1 MPDKEKVLLPFSV
14 HPKLQDRFD
23 AMLSRLAA
31 SCHAWS
37 QDRLTLE
44 HSWEVSPQRA
54 EEAPHKRNEPPLALL
69 SLTVRF
75 SPRPKDDACF
85 SGTVRWL
92 LPLLSV
98 FPAPEGRLW
107 ALPLEVFLP
116 PEKDASP
123 QGASPADATSHRA
136 HDGSARATFER
147 GRRFRSSE
155 APDLDG
161 ATVLPS
167 WLRRAV
173 GLWRNFCSKT
183 LQDVAQ
189 KRTGAE
195 EEFARAL
202 FRLEAA
208 LNGFFVS
215 GSSRSALKAAQVPVE
230 DNPLLALESL
240 RRVELDAP
248 ERFNGRVRLPAASH
262 FKKLCPFHTPES
274 KRIGLQLFLAEGCSF
289 DPKELRLTCG
299 NKEDEDAKGSLF
311 SLATGMVPYPTWTDG
326 PRLLMGGKNLKQ
338 AVSVDGRTPAGVCG
352 ALEGRACRN
361 TALASELFR
370 EGRLFPFLGTDA
382 LVAVMPWEGYTFED
396 GLAVS
401 RAFAERLGF
410 TDRVTLE
417 ASFLCPGLPKDG
429 VEERLRRCEERLK
442 ELQGTTFFFGDA
454 LPLPEGLPWLTSLSG
469 ERVSSG
475 LHYEHLEPGTLTEAT
490 LDVVLGRPKQREE
503 RDDTG
508 GAKKQHKK
516 GSKEERAEDTKKT
529 EWQCFNPELRLRF
542 VFEIRRELALGDK
555 LTGRSGNK
563 GVVACILDEPPRVR
577 FNGREVPVDL
587 CLSPWAILKRKNLGQ
602 VAEMI
607 HGLALWAL
615 DEELL
620 PGDVPV
626 RSTEPHG
633 REELAAF
640 LELFTIHLGMDE
652 AGFEVLLP
660 DGKTVRAFVGRQY
673 ICRLKHHAAAKLQAR
688 GTAGPFSALLQ
699 EPLAGGLRSGQR
711 FGEMENW
718 ALLSAVAPLFPKAT
732 ETPEAKDEDTP
743 ALSPEELLAAL
754 RTQGTDERDARSASP
769 QGTWRLLQA
778 TLHSLGLNM
787 DSGGTREEGPSK
799 ESEPAELGP
808 ASGALPKAN
817 AAAENEATE
826 AFASASPPTRGEAT
840 PGEDALQRRS
850 DGKCGAQSGFA
861 PKPFVL
867 RPLRAPR
874 LSWEEALQRLT
885 AAGEKSRRG
894 ALLLPHPREH
904 GVGVVPLA
912 SPDKAADLLQRLRA
926 EATALHEEAK
936 AARRDARAEGSGHR
950 PPKEPSRKDLEG
962 ALALL
967 EARTEDGTPGLPCFP
982 EMAALRP
989 ETYRALRKA
998 LSILK
1003 RLDPE
1008 EEQDGSAHGKP
1019 EALEQMELEEMEKTL
1034 PEGSSPPSLA
1044 ERSTV
1049 TDRGAEEAEAERAK
1063 QVQRTGRRKRK
1074 GATGTQD
1081 AQGRKNDAKETSE
1094 PSPELLRDFLKALL
1108 ELRSAFVALL
1118 SGKFGLL
1125 RRHLLGRR
1133 LCFSG
1138 RAVIVPD
1145 PETDEAEV
1153 RLPAAMLLELLK
1165 HHDSLRRLDCASV
1178 LKRCEQTLGKPSRAR
1193 HWKDAALLLDE
1204 VLQVRP
1210 LWGLLVRQP
1219 SLHRHSVTAF
1229 RLRAWEHHVI
1239 GLAPLAT
1246 AGFNADFD
1254 GDTMAVFLPPDRWAK
1269 DLSAF
1274 ALSAAPGRVGEGEPA
1289 LADGHD
1295 LALGWDALSEEQ
1307 RRFWLDKAGTD
1318 EGATFGNVLRGLL
1331 RRGSGTDGSEPSP
1344 KARATLFAEL
1354 GELQRQVCRAS
1365 TGAATLSPAEL
1376 ERLCLECEP
1385 ERKRLLERARNSP
1398 AHALEKDGAA
1408 LAEGTDIVTL
1418 RNRTEKA
1425 FFREIEGEAAKEA
1438 AAWLKKNPHTALA
1451 RLYGGRF
1458 SKGGE
1463 ELRPLAFFLGLQE
1476 CFLRAEYGFG
1486 EDDVEGSAGAMRK
1499 EGEGGREDTESASAR
1514 PQRRDAWIEGRF
1526 WGGLSEKEL
1535 FVYSYASREAMA
1547 SKKLAVAE
1555 AGHFSRRLAE
1565 GLYDLHILHPGGK
1578 KVCASEGYLLL
1589 RFVPGEAGAPER
1601 IRLEA
1606 LFRGR
1611 HAGDPEGSGEALP
1624 LGEFFPGDADDA
1636 LRRLAWGRV
1645 PPGAEAPLSQE
1656 VLSRLLDFWRGKTD
1670 RPPRELEENPFLARE
1685 VRRKGLPLRSPL
1697 SCALRAEGA
1706 LCAACAGADP
1716 GFFPYDAPRLSPE
1729 GALVGL
1735 TAALAIGERGTQ
1747 LAMKR
1752 FHQVGS
1758 TGSDHLGELKKLLL
1772 FRAKAGEEFAFR
1784 LRSLLDVLAAPE
1796 DEEAASEQG
1805 TKARRR
1811 PNGELP
1817 QFFVHFEI
1825 ALAFAPLMD
1834 RAKNP
1839 QGRWLEAASFEGIN
1853 DVLPSGAY
1861 AAAEDGGEQ
1870 GNGAERNAEA
1880 ADRRLFCERFG
1891 GAKARIMRALPPEPA
1906 ERGH

>member
-1 MPDKEKVLLPFSV
+1 MPHKEKILLPFSIDS
-14 HPKLQDRFD
+14 KMQKRFET
-23 AMLSRLAA
+23 MLVRLAE
-31 SCHAWS
+31 SCHTWS
-37 QDRLTLE
+37 QNRLTLE
-44 HSWEVSPQRA
+44 HSWEVFPQRT

-69 SLTVRF
+69 SLEVRF
-75 SPRPKDDACF
+75 SPHPKNGAHF

-116 PEKDASP
+116 PEKDASAH
-123 QGASPADATSHRA
+123 GAWSSDVASPREKNGTAGEKKAA
-136 HDGSARATFER
+136 MDGGFPAFER
-147 GRRFRSSE
+147 GRRFSPSDS
-155 APDLDG
+155 PDLDG

-173 GLWRNFCSKT
+173 GLWRSFCSKT
-183 LQDVAQ
+183 LEDIVTKGA
-189 KRTGAE
+189 GAE

-202 FRLEAA
+202 CRLEAA

-215 GSSRSALKAAQVPVE
+215 GSSRGALQATQVPVE
-230 DNPLLALESL
+230 GNPLLALESL
-240 RRVELDAP
+240 RRVELAAP
-248 ERFNGRVRLPAASH
+248 EGFNGRVRLPAASH

-274 KRIGLQLFLAEGCSF
+274 KRIGLQLFLSQGCSF
-289 DPKELRLTCG
+289 DPGELRLTYG
-299 NKEDEDAKGSLF
+299 NKEDEDADAKGSLF

-338 AVSVDGRTPAGVCG
+338 AVSVDGRTPAEVCG

-361 TALASELFR
+361 IAFSSELFR

-417 ASFLCPGLPKDG
+417 ATFLCPGLPKDG
-429 VEERLRRCEERLK
+429 VEERLRRCKKRLT
-442 ELQGTTFFFGDA
+442 EHQGTTFFFGDE
-454 LPLPEGLPWLTSLSG
+454 LPLPEGLPELFSLSG
-469 ERVSSG
+469 KRNPSK
-475 LHYEHLEPGTLTEAT
+475 LYYEHLEPGTLTEAT
-490 LDVVLGRPKQREE
+490 LDVLLGRPKHREE

-508 GAKKQHKK
+508 RGKEPDKKRDK
-516 GSKEERAEDTKKT
+516 GERAEEATKA
-529 EWQCFNPELRLRF
+529 EGQCFNAELRLRF
-542 VFEIRRELALGDK
+542 VFEVRRELALGDK

-577 FNGREVPVDL
+577 FNGLEVPVDL
-587 CLSPWAILKRKNLGQ
+587 CISPWAILKRKNLGQ

-607 HGLALWAL
+607 HGLALWAF
-615 DEELL
+615 EKELL
-620 PGDVPV
+620 PGDVPA
-626 RSTEPHG
+626 RSTEPHS
-633 REELAAF
+633 REELATF
-640 LELFTIHLGMDE
+640 LELFKAHLGMDE

-660 DGKTVRAFVGRQY
+660 DGKMVRAFVGRQY

-688 GTAGPFSALLQ
+688 GTSGPFSALLQ

-718 ALLSAVAPLFPKAT
+718 ALLSAVAPLFGKVTATPKA
-732 ETPEAKDEDTP
+732 EGEDTP
-743 ALSPEELLAAL
+743 PLSPEELLTAL

-769 QGTWRLLQA
+769 QGTWRLLEA
-778 TLHSLGLNM
+778 TLHSLGLDM
-787 DSGGTREEGPSK
+787 DSSDAGEKGPS
-799 ESEPAELGP
+799 EEREPA
-808 ASGALPKAN
+808 K
-817 AAAENEATE
+817 
-826 AFASASPPTRGEAT
+826 
-840 PGEDALQRRS
+840 PGL
-850 DGKCGAQSGFA
+850 AQ
-861 PKPFVL
+861 KPFVL

-874 LSWEEALQRLT
+874 LSWAEALQRLA
-885 AAGEKSRRG
+885 AAGEKRRRS

-904 GVGVVPLA
+904 AAGVVPLA
-912 SPDKAADLLQRLRA
+912 TPDKAAKLLQRLRA
-926 EATALHEEAK
+926 EATALVEEAK
-936 AARRDARAEGSGHR
+936 AARRDARPEGFGHR
-950 PPKEPSRKDLEG
+950 PPKEPSRKDLER

-967 EARTEDGTPGLPCFP
+967 EARTEGGTPGLPCFP

-998 LSILK
+998 LSLLK
-1003 RLDPE
+1003 KFDPE
-1008 EEQDGSAHGKP
+1008 EEQDMSPDDKPDTLEGTEETLSEASA
-1019 EALEQMELEEMEKTL
+1019 
-1034 PEGSSPPSLA
+1034 PPSLA
-1044 ERSTV
+1044 ETSTV
-1049 TDRGAEEAEAERAK
+1049 TDMKKKETEAEHVERKNRA
-1063 QVQRTGRRKRK
+1063 KRK
-1074 GATGTQD
+1074 GTTGTED
-1081 AQGRKNDAKETSE
+1081 AQGRKGDAKETSE
-1094 PSPELLRDFLKALL
+1094 PSSELLRDFLKALL

-1145 PETDEAEV
+1145 PETDPTEV

-1165 HHDSLRRLDCASV
+1165 DHDSLRRLDCASV
-1178 LKRCEQTLGKPSRAR
+1178 LKRCEQTLGRPSRAQQ
-1193 HWKDAALLLDE
+1193 WKDAALLLDE

-1239 GLAPLAT
+1239 GLPPLAT

-1274 ALSAAPGRVGEGEPA
+1274 ALSATPGRVGEGEPA

-1295 LALGWDALSEEQ
+1295 LALGWDALPEEQ
-1307 RRFWLDKAGTD
+1307 RRFWLDKAGTAG
-1318 EGATFGNVLRGLL
+1318 EASFGKVLRGLL
-1331 RRGSGTDGSEPSP
+1331 RRGGEEGGNASSP
-1344 KARATLFAEL
+1344 EARAALFAEL
-1354 GELQRQVCRAS
+1354 GKLQRQVCRAS
-1365 TGAATLSPAEL
+1365 TGATTLSPAEL
-1376 ERLCLECEP
+1376 ERLCRECEP
-1385 ERKRLLERARNSP
+1385 ERQHLLDMAREHVAQTLGQVLGNDDET
-1398 AHALEKDGAA
+1398 ALCASDDAGK
-1408 LAEGTDIVTL
+1408 TL
-1418 RNRTEKA
+1418 TNK
-1425 FFREIEGEAAKEA
+1425 AKEA
-1438 AAWLKKNPHTALA
+1438 FFHKIGEIEDEAARAGTAWLENNPHTMLA

-1458 SKGGE
+1458 RKGGE

-1476 CFLRAEYGFG
+1476 CFLEAEYGFG
-1486 EDDVEGSAGAMRK
+1486 GNRGGDGS
-1499 EGEGGREDTESASAR
+1499 GEGRRGGQTQGTQRPTEAGRDDLSLPAEASAR
-1514 PQRRDAWIEGRF
+1514 PRHWDAWIEGRF

-1535 FVYSYASREAMA
+1535 FVYSYASRKAMA

-1578 KVCASEGYLLL
+1578 KDCSSEGYLLL
-1589 RFVPGEAGAPER
+1589 RFVPGGPDASER

-1606 LFRGR
+1606 LRRGR
-1611 HAGDPEGSGEALP
+1611 HAGDPEGMGEELL

-1645 PPGAEAPLSQE
+1645 PLGAEAPLSQKA
-1656 VLSRLLDFWRGKTD
+1656 LSRLLDFWRGKTD
-1670 RPPRELEENPFLARE
+1670 RPPRELDESPFLARE
-1685 VRRKGLPLRSPL
+1685 VRNKGLPLRSPL

-1716 GFFPYDAPRLSPE
+1716 GFFPYDTPRLSPE

-1758 TGSDHLGELKKLLL
+1758 TGSDHLGKLRKLLL
-1772 FRAKAGEEFAFR
+1772 FQDEPRESFASR
-1784 LRSLLDVLAAPE
+1784 LHSLLDVLTASE
-1796 DEEAASEQG
+1796 GQRAASEKE
-1805 TKARRR
+1805 TKDRRR
-1811 PNGELP
+1811 PNEELP
-1817 QFFVHFEI
+1817 QLFVHFEI
-1825 ALAFAPLMD
+1825 ALAFAPLME

-1839 QGRWLEAASFEGIN
+1839 EGRWLEAASFEGIEE
-1853 DVLPSGAY
+1853 VLSSGALSPEEDSASRGH
-1861 AAAEDGGEQ
+1861 AAA
-1870 GNGAERNAEA
+1870 RNVEA
-1880 ADRRLFCERFG
+1880 TDRRLLWERFG
-1891 GAKARIMRALPPEPA
+1891 GVKARVMRSLPPEPT
-1906 ERGH
+1906 EGGH

>member
-1 MPDKEKVLLPFSV
+1 MPGKEKILLPFSV
-14 HPKLQDRFD
+14 HPNMQNRFD
-23 AMLSRLAA
+23 VMLSRLAA
-31 SCHAWS
+31 SCQAWS
-37 QDRLTLE
+37 QDRLTLK
-44 HSWEVSPQRA
+44 HSWEVFPQRT

-69 SLTVRF
+69 SLEVRF
-75 SPRPKDDACF
+75 SPHPKNDTRF

-116 PEKDASP
+116 PEHTASVHGVRSSN
-123 QGASPADATSHRA
+123 GAPPREKNEGAGEKATA
-136 HDGSARATFER
+136 TDGGLLPFER
-147 GRRFRSSE
+147 GRSFRLSE
-155 APDLDG
+155 APDLNG

-173 GLWRNFCSKT
+173 GLWRSFCRKT
-183 LQDVAQ
+183 LENIATKGV
-189 KRTGAE
+189 GAE

-230 DNPLLALESL
+230 GNPLLALESL
-240 RRVELDAP
+240 RRVELAAP
-248 ERFNGRVRLPAASH
+248 ESFNGRVRLPAVSH

-274 KRIGLQLFLAEGCSF
+274 KRIGLQLFLSQGCSF
-289 DPKELRLTCG
+289 DPEELRLTC
-299 NKEDEDAKGSLF
+299 EDKDDEDADAKGSLF

-338 AVSVDGRTPAGVCG
+338 AVSVDGRTPAEVCG
-352 ALEGRACRN
+352 ALEGKACRN
-361 TALASELFR
+361 IAFSSELFR

-417 ASFLCPGLPKDG
+417 ATFLCPGLPKDG
-429 VEERLRRCEERLK
+429 VEERLRRCKERLT
-442 ELQGTTFFFGDA
+442 EHQGTTFFFGDA

-469 ERVSSG
+469 ERAPSK
-475 LHYEHLEPGTLTEAT
+475 LRYEHLEPGTLTEAT
-490 LDVVLGRPKQREE
+490 LDVVLGRPKHREE

-508 GAKKQHKK
+508 LAKGQHKK
-516 GSKEERAEDTKKT
+516 RSKGERAEDAKKA
-529 EWQCFNPELRLRF
+529 EGQCFNAELRLRF
-542 VFEIRRELALGDK
+542 VFEVRRELALGDK

-587 CLSPWAILKRKNLGQ
+587 CFSPWAILKRKNLGQ

-615 DEELL
+615 EKELL

-626 RSTEPHG
+626 RSTEPHS
-633 REELAAF
+633 REELARF
-640 LELFTIHLGMDE
+640 LELFKTHLGMDE

-673 ICRLKHHAAAKLQAR
+673 ICRLKHHAEAKLQAR
-688 GTAGPFSALLQ
+688 GTSGSFSTLRQ

-732 ETPEAKDEDTP
+732 ETPEAGDEAPP
-743 ALSPEELLAAL
+743 ALSPEELLAEL

-769 QGTWRLLQA
+769 QGTWRLLEA
-778 TLHSLGLNM
+778 ALHSLGLDM
-787 DSGGTREEGPSK
+787 DSSDAREESPSK
-799 ESEPAELGP
+799 ESEPAE
-808 ASGALPKAN
+808 
-817 AAAENEATE
+817 
-826 AFASASPPTRGEAT
+826 
-840 PGEDALQRRS
+840 S
-850 DGKCGAQSGFA
+850 DFA

-867 RPLRAPR
+867 RHLRAPR
-874 LSWEEALQRLT
+874 LSWAEALQRLT
-885 AAGEKSRRG
+885 AAEEKCRRG
-894 ALLLPHPREH
+894 VLLLPHPREH
-904 GVGVVPLA
+904 VAGVVPLA
-912 SPDKAADLLQRLRA
+912 APDKAAKLLQRLRA
-926 EATALHEEAK
+926 EATTLVEEAK
-936 AARRDARAEGSGHR
+936 AARRDARSEGVGHR
-950 PPKEPSRKDLEG
+950 PPKGSSRKDLEG

-967 EARTEDGTPGLPCFP
+967 EARTEGGTPGLPCFP
-982 EMAALRP
+982 EMAALHP

-1008 EEQDGSAHGKP
+1008 EEQDMSPNGEQETLEATEETLAAASA
-1019 EALEQMELEEMEKTL
+1019 
-1034 PEGSSPPSLA
+1034 PPSFA
-1044 ERSTV
+1044 ETSTA
-1049 TDRGAEEAEAERAK
+1049 TEMGAKETEAERAE
-1063 QVQRTGRRKRK
+1063 QVQRPGRGKHK
-1074 GATGTQD
+1074 DATGPED
-1081 AQGRKNDAKETSE
+1081 AQGRKGDAKETSE
-1094 PSPELLRDFLKALL
+1094 PSSELLRDFLKALL
-1108 ELRSAFVALL
+1108 ELHSAFVALL

-1145 PETDEAEV
+1145 PETDPTEV

-1178 LKRCEQTLGKPSRAR
+1178 LKRCEQTLGRPSRAR
-1193 HWKDAALLLDE
+1193 QRKDAALLLDE

-1219 SLHRHSVTAF
+1219 SLHRHNVTAF

-1239 GLAPLAT
+1239 GLSPLAT

-1274 ALSAAPGRVGEGEPA
+1274 ALSAAPGRVGEGKPA

-1295 LALGWDALSEEQ
+1295 LALGWDALPEEQ

-1318 EGATFGNVLRGLL
+1318 EGATFGEVLRGLL
-1331 RRGSGTDGSEPSP
+1331 RRGSETDGSEPSP
-1344 KARATLFAEL
+1344 EARAALFAEL
-1354 GELQRQVCRAS
+1354 GKLQRQVSRAS
-1365 TGAATLSPAEL
+1365 TGASTLSPAEL
-1376 ERLCLECEP
+1376 ERLCRECEP
-1385 ERKRLLERARNSP
+1385 KRQRLLERAQSY
-1398 AHALEKDGAA
+1398 AAQALENDAAA

-1418 RNRTEKA
+1418 RDQTEKA
-1425 FFREIEGEAAKEA
+1425 FFREIEGEAEKEA
-1438 AAWLKKNPHTALA
+1438 AAWLKNNPHTMLA
-1451 RLYGGRF
+1451 RFYRGRF

-1476 CFLRAEYGFG
+1476 WFPLKECGSGRDAR
-1486 EDDVEGSAGAMRK
+1486 EDGAGAER
-1499 EGEGGREDTESASAR
+1499 EGEKEETKSASS
-1514 PQRRDAWIEGRF
+1514 RRQHWDAWIEGRF

-1547 SKKLAVAE
+1547 SKKLVVAE

-1578 KVCASEGYLLL
+1578 KVCTSEGYLLL
-1589 RFVPGEAGAPER
+1589 RFVPGEEGAPER

-1606 LFRGR
+1606 LCRGR
-1611 HAGDPEGSGEALP
+1611 HAGDPEGRGEELP
-1624 LGEFFPGDADDA
+1624 LGEFFPGGADDA

-1645 PPGAEAPLSQE
+1645 PLGTEVPLSQE
-1656 VLSRLLDFWRGKTD
+1656 VLSHLLDFWRGKTD
-1670 RPPRELEENPFLARE
+1670 RPPRELDENPFLARE
-1685 VRRKGLPLRSPL
+1685 VRDKGLPLRSPL
-1697 SCALRAEGA
+1697 SCALRADGA

-1716 GFFPYDAPRLSPE
+1716 GVFPYDAPRLSPE
-1729 GALVGL
+1729 GALIGL
-1735 TAALAIGERGTQ
+1735 TVALAIGERGTQ

-1758 TGSDHLGELKKLLL
+1758 SESDHLGDLKKLLL
-1772 FRAKAGEEFAFR
+1772 FRGDTGEDVASR
-1784 LRSLLDVLAAPE
+1784 LRKLLDVLAASKDE
-1796 DEEAASEQG
+1796 DPASEQG
-1805 TKARRR
+1805 PKARRR
-1811 PNGELP
+1811 PNKELP

-1825 ALAFAPLMD
+1825 ALAFAPLME
-1834 RAKNP
+1834 RAKDP
-1839 QGRWLEAASFEGIN
+1839 EGRWLEAAAFEGIKG
-1853 DVLPSGAY
+1853 VLPSGALSPEEDS
-1861 AAAEDGGEQ
+1861 AARGKAT
-1870 GNGAERNAEA
+1870 ARNIEA
-1880 ADRRLFCERFG
+1880 TGRRLLCERFG
-1891 GAKARIMRALPPEPA
+1891 GVKARIMRALPPKPVEG
-1906 ERGH
+1906 RH